1 MRCSPRAGRLE
12 CNCCHQLQMPP
23 AQLLI
28 VEDELL
34 LGKRLAHQL
43 QALGYAVTD
52 IVASGQEALE
62 RAESNPPDLVLMDI
76 ALKGDRDGI
85 ETAAQLRER
94 ADIPLVYLTAY
105 ADEATLARAEATGA
119 YGYLLKPY
127 KERELH
133 ATIKLALQTHCQQ
146 RQARAQTQQ
155 DYGQLLQQTEAQL
168 NYLVRH
174 DGATG
179 LPNRLALREQF
190 ERAVTYRDRQTP
202 LPVLFVSPDR
212 FRRIGESLGQQA
224 SDALAAAIAER
235 LRACLEAG
243 DLLASP
249 EPNCLAA
256 IANSGQGPQDAAQL
270 ARILIEALHAP
281 FELAE
286 REVFLTASVGIALYP
301 RDGTQLDVLL
311 ARAKTAAEQV
321 QSGGGDRHGFYD
333 SRWDATSTDRLT
345 LETALRYALER
356 EELYLC
362 YQPCI
367 DARTGKLVG
376 AEALLRW
383 QHPSWGNIPPGRFI
397 PIAEEIGAIGTI
409 GEWVLRTA
417 CRQFA
422 HWNAQLR
429 SPLQVAINLSAR
441 QFDRADLAQNLSA
454 ICQEAGLNPRNLEL
468 EVTETL
474 LVQDIDRARQQLAQL
489 SQLGIATALD
499 DFGTGYASLNYLK
512 QLPFQ
517 TLKIDRAFVQNL
529 NTDRH
534 NAAIAVAIMQM
545 AERLNLRIVAEGL
558 ETEAE
563 LQFLQQHP
571 CHELQGFLLSPPL
584 PSKSFERQFVRQAW
598 RSHLPG

>member
-1 MRCSPRAGRLE
+1 
-12 CNCCHQLQMPP
+12 MPP

-34 LGKRLAHQL
+34 LGKRLARQL
-43 QALGYAVTD
+43 QALGYAVAG
-52 IVASGQEALE
+52 IVGSGQEALE
-62 RAESNPPDLVLMDI
+62 CAETNPPDLILMDI

-119 YGYLLKPY
+119 YGYLTKPY

-133 ATIKLALQTHCQQ
+133 ATIKLALQTHRQQ

-155 DYGQLLQQTEAQL
+155 DYGQQLQQTEAQL
-168 NYLVRH
+168 NYLIRH

-179 LPNRLALREQF
+179 LPNRLALSEQL
-190 ERAVTYRDRQTP
+190 ERAVIYRDRQTP
-202 LPVLFVSPDR
+202 LPVLFVLPDR

-224 SDALAAAIAER
+224 SDALASVIAER
-235 LRACLEAG
+235 LRACLGGG

-249 EPNCLAA
+249 EPNCFAA

-270 ARILIEALHAP
+270 ARTLIETMHAP

-311 ARAKTAAEQV
+311 ARAQTATERAQA
-321 QSGGGDRHGFYD
+321 GGGDRYGFYD
-333 SRWDATSTDRLT
+333 SRWDATSTDRLA

-362 YQPCI
+362 YQPRI

-397 PIAEEIGAIGTI
+397 PIAEETGAIGTI

-441 QFDRADLAQNLSA
+441 QFERADLAQRLFA
-454 ICQEAGLNPRNLEL
+454 ICQEAGLDPRNLEL

-474 LVQDIDRARQQLAQL
+474 LVQDIAHARQQLAQL
-489 SQLGIATALD
+489 SQLGIAIALD

-529 NTDRH
+529 NTDRQ
-534 NAAIAVAIMQM
+534 NAAIATAIMQM

-563 LQFLQQHP
+563 LQFLQQYP

-584 PSKSFERQFVRQAW
+584 PGKSFERQFVRQAW